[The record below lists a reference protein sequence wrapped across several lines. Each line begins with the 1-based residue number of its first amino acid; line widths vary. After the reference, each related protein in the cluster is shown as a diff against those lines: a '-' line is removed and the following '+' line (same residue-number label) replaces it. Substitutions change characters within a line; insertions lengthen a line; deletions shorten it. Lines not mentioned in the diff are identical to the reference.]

1 VKQSFRIP
9 STIFVLGLLLA
20 AFGAGSVLAKQ
31 ADRGDLGLLDA
42 SHAPAALVAPSDD
55 DVAWAGS
62 DGEDISNIKPD
73 SMGVFFINDAGL
85 ETTKT
90 GNTRTWIGA
99 GATTGN
105 QDTFNIASG
114 VVTDVSGS
122 AAITVATTTL
132 TAAAY
137 STSTPAT
144 TPLVDGSVTVAA
156 NFPLPNLETGVFTL
170 LGGTSVGTTT
180 VTFSHHVRDSY
191 AGSDSSLR
199 RAKVISTSDPQGEWV
214 TIMEVSAIGLNSAVS
229 SEAGTTAADG
239 LSVTVD
245 NVPIVDADSD
255 GDVDAEDVTITVA
268 GTAVASS
275 TISEINVETG
285 VITFGTA
292 QGLATTTAVS
302 YSHATLSPTA
312 NVFRGDVLLGSNAA
326 LQGTNGDGVWV
337 QDGDTV
343 TVNYVDSNGATVNSD
358 TIVVDGVKPTIA
370 NISPEDGKITNVV
383 NPTLTFDVVDTG
395 AGILN
400 TAPDVQVEINGVA
413 VSNPSFQFITDGV
426 RLFFASG
433 TSWITAFNVV
443 DGTKFEVKITATDI
457 AGNSKVL
464 SGTDVE
470 YTIDLGEPE
479 VVSAITGTDWDKNKA
494 EEKTA
499 VTTSVRVTFNEEV
512 DATSVQAT
520 DFTVGG
526 AKPSDVIVGTTDG
539 YKDKAYLTVAALAPD
554 TKPEVVVTGE
564 ILDLGGNAVETGVD
578 TAKATSNDG
587 LKPTITV
594 TVGQALAVDEDE
606 VKVTVDID
614 EKLAVGGLVISVN
627 GPTGATNAGTLTTTS
642 PQPQKHEGDF
652 TIAAGT
658 ATGDYGVSIRVT
670 DLGGN
675 QTDNLTAVSAEVVAA
690 TDIDVTSGTVITVGN
705 GPIADADF
713 DGDVDKDDISS
724 LSFSTNAATS
734 SAITAVDASARTI
747 TLSSSVGST
756 ETATVSYSYV
766 GSSTF
771 EVDQTDPTVTFDPV
785 AKTELQDQSPFIRII
800 FDDNEYPGDAFKTV
814 TLTKAELTKP
824 DDTTEDLLESF
835 KTLDNI
841 EYLWA
846 ANDLPLGEY
855 SLKISGTDTAA
866 NAGLEDVSSTFKIVE
881 RAPFEVALRPGWNL
895 VSLPGLPASTDV
907 NTVITNTDVDTVI
920 TYDPAVAGGWSTA
933 TRVAGGDLEGTLTTI
948 DGRLGL
954 WVHTTTFEPIEVD
967 IPGISAGASVLPTS
981 FNLLGGWNL
990 VPVATLDIETS
1001 ADIDVDSYFSGLS
1014 WSRAY
1019 GFNATSNKF
1028 EGILP
1033 LDDDNNPVVS
1043 VGKGYWIFLK
1053 EDGTL
1058 VP

>member
-1 VKQSFRIP
+1 MKQSFRIP
-9 STIFVLGLLLA
+9 SAIFVLGLLLA

-42 SHAPAALVAPSDD
+42 SHAPAALVAPADD
-55 DVAWAGS
+55 NVAWARS

-85 ETTKT
+85 QTTKT
-90 GNTRTWIGA
+90 GNTRVWIGA
-99 GATTGN
+99 DATTGN
-105 QDTFNIASG
+105 EDTFNIASG
-114 VVTDVSGS
+114 VITDVSDS
-122 AAITVATTTL
+122 AAATVATTTL
-132 TAAAY
+132 TAASY
-137 STSTPAT
+137 STTTPAT
-144 TPLVDGSVTVAA
+144 TPLVDGSVSVAA

-170 LGGTSVGTTT
+170 LGNTSAGTTT
-180 VTFSHHVRDSY
+180 VTFAHHVRDSY
-191 AGSDSSLR
+191 TGSDSSLR

-214 TIMEVSAIGLNSAVS
+214 TIMEVAAIGLNSAVS

-245 NVPIVDADSD
+245 NVPIVDADGD
-255 GDVDAEDVTITVA
+255 GDIDAEDISVTVA
-268 GTAVASS
+268 GSAIAST
-275 TISEINVETG
+275 TISEINVATG

-292 QGLATTTAVS
+292 QILATSTTVS

-312 NVFRGDVLLGSNAA
+312 NVYRGDVLLGSNAA

-358 TIVVDGVKPTIA
+358 SIVVDGVKPTIT
-370 NISPEDGKITNVV
+370 NISPADGTITNVL

-400 TAPDVQVEINGVA
+400 TAPDIQVEINGVA

-433 TSWITAFNVV
+433 SSWITEFSVV
-443 DGTKFEVKITATDI
+443 DGTKFEVTITATDV

-470 YTIDLGEPE
+470 YTIDLGLPE
-479 VVSAITGTDWDKNKA
+479 VISAVTGTGWDNNKA

-499 VTTSVRVTFNEEV
+499 VTTSVRVTFNEDV
-512 DATSVQAT
+512 DATSVQAA

-539 YKDKAYLTVAALAPD
+539 YKDKAYLTVPALAPD
-554 TKPEVVVTGE
+554 TKPEVIVTGE
-564 ILDLGGNAVETGVD
+564 ILDLGGNAVKTGVD

-587 LKPTITV
+587 LKPAITV

-614 EKLAVGGLVISVN
+614 EKLAVDGLVISVH
-627 GPTGATNAGTLTTTS
+627 GPSGATNAGLLTTTS
-642 PQPQKHEGDF
+642 PQPQKHEGEF

-675 QTDNLTAVSAEVVAA
+675 QKDNLSSASAEVVAA
-690 TDIDVTSGTVITVGN
+690 SNIDVTDGTVITVGN

-713 DGDVDKDDISS
+713 DGVIDKDDISA
-724 LSFSTNAATS
+724 LSFSTNSATS

-747 TLSSSVGST
+747 TLSITVGAT
-756 ETATVSYSYV
+756 ETATVSYKYV
-766 GSSTF
+766 ASDTF

-785 AKTELQDQSPFIRII
+785 DSTELQNQSPFIRII
-800 FDDNEYPGDAFKTV
+800 FNDNEYPGDGFKTV

-824 DDTTEDLLESF
+824 DDTTEDLLTSF
-835 KTLDNI
+835 KTLDSI

-846 ANDLPLGEY
+846 ATDLALGEY
-855 SLKISGTDTAA
+855 TLKISGEDTAS

-881 RAPFEVALRPGWNL
+881 RALFEVALRPGWNL
-895 VSLPGLPASTDV
+895 VSLPGLPADTDI

-920 TYDPAVAGGWSTA
+920 TYDPAAAGGWSTA
-933 TRVAGGDLEGTLTTI
+933 VREAGGSLAGTLTNI
-948 DGRLGL
+948 DGSLGL
-954 WVHTTTFEPIEVD
+954 WVHTTTFEPIKVD
-967 IPGISAGASVLPTS
+967 IPGISAGASMLPTS
-981 FNLLGGWNL
+981 FSLLAGWNL
-990 VPVATLDIETS
+990 VPVATLDIET
-1001 ADIDVDSYFSGLS
+1001 ADSVDVDTYFSGLS

-1019 GFNATSNKF
+1019 AFNSTTNKFVGIVPDTNATV
-1028 EGILP
+1028 E
-1033 LDDDNNPVVS
+1033 

-1053 EDGTL
+1053 ADGTL